1 MFDSYQFFNT
11 SPICC
16 LFTAFVFSYN
26 FINWYQLSLRQRKE
40 KSLLFLSGR
49 EKFTE
54 KSLVPDED
62 MVKRHEGHPSR
73 EEGREVERKQW
84 VLFLFCYH
92 GDRNCS
98 QTLGFW

>member
-1 MFDSYQFFNT
+1 MFESYRFFNI

-26 FINWYQLSLRQRKE
+26 FINWYQVSLRQRSRKKLRCFFQE
-40 KSLLFLSGR
+40 GR
-49 EKFTE
+49 SSQ

-62 MVKRHEGHPSR
+62 TAKRHEGHPSR
-73 EEGREVERKQW
+73 EEGREVESKQW
-84 VLFLFCYH
+84 ILFLFCYH

-98 QTLGFW
+98 